1 MPQVRTDKA
10 PTMTATEADS
20 PPRVRVPNL
29 RIWLADLTYTQQ
41 TVASDVMPAAVGGI
55 ATFTETL
62 IDLDT
67 PIRVFKYPERLV
79 EALNCEGPPDIIGF
93 SNYIWNSSLSYCF
106 AKAVKQANPDAV
118 VVFGGPN
125 YPVNKDEQESWLRGW
140 QLVDFV
146 IVKEGEL
153 AFARLVQALIAAD
166 WDVEA
171 VKRQALASVH
181 CITTEGVPI
190 VTETVGRIRDL
201 TQIPS
206 PYTTGRLDEF
216 FDGLLLPIIQTNR
229 GCPFGCTFCV
239 EGVSYYNKIYRN
251 GAEKIDLE
259 LDYIGRQ
266 MQELRRKGGRNDL
279 FIADSNFGMYR
290 EDLDTCR
297 SLART
302 RAEYKWPEYI
312 NVATG
317 KNAKE
322 RVLEASRIID
332 GALRLSGSVQSLDRG
347 VLENIRRANISA
359 DGLMD
364 LALKAGEIGANTYS
378 EIILALP
385 GDSKKAHFD
394 TVRTVIEAG
403 FTNVYLFQLM
413 LLPGTEVASEDSKA
427 RWDMVTRYR
436 VLPRCYGHFNVL
448 GQEVRAAEIE
458 EICVGNDSLSF
469 QDYLDCRVMH
479 LIVTLFYNDG
489 VFSTLLK
496 LIRMKQLPIFRWL
509 EAMIDAKPPER
520 LATLF
525 DSFRRAT
532 ESELWK
538 NRKDLE
544 AFVGSPGV
552 NEKFISGELG
562 NNLLFVHKTIGITQ
576 YIDELAELA
585 RGAVIRCMAE
595 SGQDSPELTA
605 FIDDALNFHCARA
618 KNLFF
623 DRDSEPVI
631 ELRYDIRAFEQ
642 AKQPE
647 SIEDFRLA
655 GSRNY
660 RFTLDRS
667 QIELIERYLGIYGDT
682 PVGIGRILSKVYVH
696 RLFRHALPCDGIDA
710 ETLAGT
716 MSENQFRLAGLQN

>member
-1 MPQVRTDKA
+1 M
-10 PTMTATEADS
+10 TMAATSGPA
-20 PPRVRVPNL
+20 RVHAPNL
-29 RIWLADLTYTQQ
+29 RVWLADLTYTQQ

-62 IDLDT
+62 VELDE
-67 PIRVFKYPERLV
+67 PIRVFKYPERLA
-79 EALNCEGPPDIIGF
+79 EALDREGPPDVIGF
-93 SNYIWNSSLSYCF
+93 SNYIWNSRLSYGF
-106 AKAVKQANPDAV
+106 AKVIKKVKPKTV

-125 YPVNKDEQESWLRGW
+125 YPVNKEEQESWLRGW
-140 QLVDFV
+140 PLVDFV
-146 IVKEGEL
+146 IHKEGEL
-153 AFARLVQALIAAD
+153 AFARLVQALVAAD
-166 WDVEA
+166 WDIEQ
-171 VKRQALASVH
+171 VKRQSLSSVH
-181 CITTEGVPI
+181 CITADGEPI
-190 VTETVGRIRDL
+190 LTDTVGRIRDL

-216 FDGLLLPIIQTNR
+216 FDGVLLPIIQTNR

-239 EGVSYYNKIYRN
+239 EGVGYYNKIYRN

-259 LDYIGRQ
+259 LDYIGRH
-266 MQELRRKGGRNDL
+266 MNELRRKGGRNDL

-385 GDSKKAHFD
+385 GDSRQAHFE

-413 LLPGTEVASEDSKA
+413 LLPGTEVASDESKA
-427 RWDMVTRYR
+427 RWGMVTRYR

-489 VFSTLLK
+489 IFSSLLK
-496 LIRMKQLPIFRWL
+496 LLRMLNLPIFTWL
-509 EAMIDAKPPER
+509 KVMIEAEPPPR
-520 LATLF
+520 LAPLF
-525 DSFRRAT
+525 ASFRSAT
-532 ESELWK
+532 RDELWGA
-538 NRKDLE
+538 REDLE
-544 AFVGSPGV
+544 NFVAGPGIA
-552 NEKFISGELG
+552 EKFIAGELG
-562 NNLLFVHKTIGITQ
+562 NNLLFVHKTLGITQ

-585 RGAVIRCMAE
+585 RDAMKRCLSDA
-595 SGQDSPELTA
+595 GQISEELVE
-605 FIDDALNFHCARA
+605 FIEDALEFHCNRA

-623 DRDSEPVI
+623 DRNNEPTI
-631 ELRYDIRAFEQ
+631 ELRYDIPAFEQ
-642 AKQPE
+642 APHPE
-647 SIEDFRLA
+647 SVEDFRFA
-655 GSRNY
+655 GPRKY
-660 RFTLDRS
+660 RFALDQS
-667 QIELIERYLGIYGDT
+667 QEELIERYLGIYGNT
-682 PVGIGRILSKVYVH
+682 AVGIGRIISKVYVR
-696 RLFRHALPCDGIDA
+696 RLFRQAVPCDGIGSEA
-710 ETLAGT
+710 LLGKLN
-716 MSENQFRLAGLQN
+716 ENQFRLAGLQN

>member
-1 MPQVRTDKA
+1 MTVADTRGSIRLHA
-10 PTMTATEADS
+10 PGL
-20 PPRVRVPNL
+20 RV
-29 RIWLADLTYTQQ
+29 WLADLTYTQQ

-62 IDLDT
+62 VDLDT

-79 EALNCEGPPDIIGF
+79 EALDREGPPDIIGF
-93 SNYIWNSSLSYCF
+93 SNYIWNSSLSYGF
-106 AKAVKQANPDAV
+106 AKAIKKASPRTV

-125 YPVNKDEQESWLRGW
+125 YPVDKVEQEAWLRRW
-140 QLVDFV
+140 SLVDFV
-146 IVKEGEL
+146 IIKEGEL
-153 AFARLVQALIAAD
+153 AFARLVEALVGAN

-171 VKRQALASVH
+171 VKQKTLPSVH
-181 CITTEGVPI
+181 CVTVDGTPI
-190 VTETVGRIRDL
+190 VTETFGRIRDL

-216 FDGLLLPIIQTNR
+216 FDGILLPIIQTNR

-239 EGVSYYNKIYRN
+239 EGVPYYNKIYRN
-251 GAEKIDLE
+251 STEKTDLE

-266 MQELRRKGGRNDL
+266 MQDLRRKGGRNDL

-290 EDLDTCR
+290 EDIDTCK

-302 RAEYKWPEYI
+302 REDYKWPEYI

-317 KNAKE
+317 KNAKH
-322 RVLEASRIID
+322 RVLEASRILD
-332 GALRLSGSVQSLDRG
+332 GALRLSGSVQSLDRN
-347 VLENIRRANISA
+347 VLENIKRANISA

-364 LALKAGEIGANTYS
+364 LALQASAIGANTYS

-385 GDSKKAHFD
+385 GDSKQAHFD

-413 LLPGTEVASEDSKA
+413 LLPGTEVASETSKI
-427 RWDMVTRYR
+427 RWGMVTKYR

-448 GQEVRAAEIE
+448 GQEIRTAEIE

-489 VFSTLLK
+489 IFSTLIK
-496 LIRMKQLPIFRWL
+496 LMRMMRLPIFRWL
-509 EAMIDAKPPER
+509 EIMINAVPPAR

-532 ESELWK
+532 KDELWE
-538 NRKDLE
+538 NREELS
-544 AFVGSPGV
+544 AFVERPGV
-552 NEKFISGELG
+552 AEKFISGELG

-585 RGAVIRCMAE
+585 RNAMHACLAE
-595 SGQDSPELTA
+595 RGLDSPELLS
-605 FIDDALNFHCARA
+605 FVRDALEFHCARA

-623 DRDSEPVI
+623 HRDNEPVV
-631 ELRYDIRAFEQ
+631 ELHYDIPAFEQ
-642 AKQPE
+642 ATNPD
-647 SIEDFRLA
+647 SIDDFWLS
-655 GSRNY
+655 GPRNY
-660 RFTLDRS
+660 RFALDQS
-667 QIELIERYLGIYGDT
+667 QKELIERYLGIYGDT
-682 PVGIGRILSKVYVH
+682 PVGIGRILSKVYV
-696 RLFRHALPCDGIDA
+696 RKLFRHALSGDA
-710 ETLAGT
+710 AQLGSAGR
-716 MSENQFRLAGLQN
+716 SVNENQVRVAGLQN

>member
-1 MPQVRTDKA
+1 M
-10 PTMTATEADS
+10 MTATELDD
-20 PPRVRVPNL
+20 PQRVRAPNL

-62 IDLDT
+62 IDLDNS
-67 PIRVFKYPERLV
+67 IRVFKYPERLI
-79 EALNCEGPPDIIGF
+79 EALNREGPPDIIGF
-93 SNYIWNSSLSYCF
+93 SNYVWNSCLSYGF
-106 AKAVKQANPDAV
+106 ARAIKQVNPNAI

-125 YPVNKDEQESWLRGW
+125 YPVNKSEQESWLHGW
-140 QLVDFV
+140 PLVDFV
-146 IVKEGEL
+146 VIKEGEL
-153 AFARLVQALIAAD
+153 AFARLVRALIAAD
-166 WDVEA
+166 FDIEM
-171 VKRQALASVH
+171 VKHQALASVH
-181 CITTEGVPI
+181 CITAEGAPVI
-190 VTETVGRIRDL
+190 SDSVGRIRDL

-259 LDYIGRQ
+259 LDYIGRH
-266 MQELRRKGGRNDL
+266 MQELSCKGGRNDL

-302 RAEYKWPEYI
+302 RADYKWPEYI

-359 DGLMD
+359 EGLMD

-385 GDSKKAHFD
+385 GDNKNAHFD
-394 TVRTVIEAG
+394 TIRTVIEAG

-413 LLPGTEVASEDSKA
+413 LLPGTEVASEESKA
-427 RWDMVTRYR
+427 RWGMVTRYR

-448 GQEVRAAEIE
+448 GQEVQAAEIE

-469 QDYLDCRVMH
+469 QDYIDCRVMH

-489 VFSTLLK
+489 IFGALLK
-496 LIRMKQLPIFRWL
+496 LMRMIQIPIFGWL
-509 EAMIDAKPPER
+509 KAMVDAELPQAIVP
-520 LATLF
+520 LF
-525 DSFRRAT
+525 DAFRRAT
-532 ESELWK
+532 ESELWES
-538 NRKDLE
+538 RKDLE
-544 AFVGSPGV
+544 AFVASPGIT
-552 NEKFISGELG
+552 EKLISGELG
-562 NNLLFVHKTIGITQ
+562 NNLLFVHKTIGITR
-576 YIDELAELA
+576 YIDELADLA
-585 RGAVIRCMAE
+585 RGALVRCLAE
-595 SGQDSPELTA
+595 NGQDSPELMA
-605 FIDDALNFHCARA
+605 FIDDALSFHCARA

-623 DRDSEPVI
+623 DRDREPI
-631 ELRYDIRAFEQ
+631 IGLRYDIRAFEQ
-642 AKQPE
+642 ARQPR
-647 SIEDFRLA
+647 SVEDFKLT

-660 RFTLDRS
+660 RFALDRS
-667 QIELIERYLGIYGDT
+667 QSDLIERYLGIYGDT
-682 PVGIGRILSKVYVH
+682 PVGIGRILSKVYV
-696 RLFRHALPCDGIDA
+696 RKLFRQAMPCDDMEA
-710 ETLAGT
+710 VLAGG